1 MKEYEKKET
10 KTEEI
15 VKWKPTSKLIS
26 NLKTT
31 DHRSNNKRE
40 RKAMRKAERLREL
53 RRVIDKF
60 AVDDEAVRDNERM
73 KFEND

>member
-15 VKWKPTSKLIS
+15 VKLKSTSKLIS

>member
-31 DHRSNNKRE
+31 DYRSNNKRE
-40 RKAMRKAERLREL
+40 RKALRKAERLRER

-73 KFEND
+73 EFEKD

>member
-1 MKEYEKKET
+1 MKEYEKTEN

-15 VKWKPTSKLIS
+15 VKLKSTRKLIS

-31 DHRSNNKRE
+31 DYRSNNKRE
-40 RKAMRKAERLREL
+40 RKATRKAERLRDR

-73 KFEND
+73 EFEKD